1 VPTICPPGYYCD
13 HTNVV
18 NYADYPCPAGSFS
31 YSEGVQDV
39 DDCLQCPF
47 GRYCEWTSGGD
58 PITQVADATECE
70 SGHKCYPTSGDN
82 TFTQS
87 DMVDCVVGEIC
98 ATNTAVPTLCP
109 PGTYTDPTATGPGT
123 AESSYC
129 SACPINKYCPDW
141 GLTSANLQNCP
152 DGYVCLGSAIHPSNL
167 DDVTIKLCP
176 VGYYCSQANSD
187 PELPCPVN
195 YYNPIEGQS

>member
-1 VPTICPPGYYCD
+1 M
-13 HTNVV
+13 
-18 NYADYPCPAGSFS
+18 AG
-31 YSEGVQDV
+31 
-39 DDCLQCPF
+39 CA
-47 GRYCEWTSGGD
+47 
-58 PITQVADATECE
+58 I
-70 SGHKCYPTSGDN
+70 
-82 TFTQS
+82 
-87 DMVDCVVGEIC
+87 GEIC

-129 SACPINKYCPDW
+129 SACPADRYCPDW
-141 GLTSANLQNCP
+141 GLTSSDLQNCP

-176 VGYYCSQANSD
+176 VGYYCSQANSN

-195 YYNPIEGQS
+195 YYNPKEGQYECQPCPAGHICESTGISVPDPCPWGYYCPEFDPLVDPTTNKFPCPAGTYNSDLYLY